1 MLPATD
7 KRTQSPPLLSVFI
20 LSAAAL
26 AYEVLLIRLFSIIH
40 WHHFAFMVISIA
52 LLGYGVSG
60 SLITVFQR
68 RLLNN
73 YDSVFIGNILLF
85 GLSSISCFIIVQH
98 LPFNT
103 LEILWDSSQWQRLLL
118 SYLLLTLPFFF
129 VANALALTLMRYHQ
143 HIPQVYGIDLIGAG
157 LGAVLVM
164 VLLQIFTPDI
174 VLRVLALF
182 GLSAGF
188 FALSNFNARYKQVTT
203 AVLLASMIA
212 IVLTPQQWLD
222 LRLSEYKG
230 LAQTLLIKDA
240 SLLQSHSSPVS
251 QTSVVQSPLI
261 PFRHAPGMSLQ
272 SPAGPPEQLAVFRDG
287 DEMTVIDHVTDKKS
301 LEYHDYMSSALPYH
315 VHRSPQNALILY
327 SATGAQILQAN
338 LHEIPQIDAV
348 EPDVQLTR
356 LISDTFADYFGWHK
370 LKDKVKIHTTSA
382 RGMAVTQ
389 KKYDLVIIGPSG
401 SSAGGSAGVHALS
414 TSYDYTVEALQ
425 SYLKLLSSDGLLSI
439 TLWTSTPARGNLKLF
454 ATAVEAMKTAGIS
467 HPENNIAWIRSW
479 NTATLLLKNTAL
491 TTEQIDAVREF
502 SQTRSFDLAWLHGIQ
517 SDEAN
522 RFQQLQEP
530 VFYLAAQSILKQAAS
545 KGSLSRESGSH
556 FIEQYK
562 YDIQASTDNIPY
574 FNNYFRWSSLEEFLS
589 LPGRAGISMIGVG
602 YPTLLLTLVQAA
614 AAAFVLILLP
624 LLFIK
629 TGKKEDDKGEDD
641 KRRAGR
647 RRNIIIYYLAIGLA
661 FLFIELAFIQK
672 FTLILSQPLYAI
684 AVTLCAFLVFS
695 GLGALYVEYR
705 LRTRTEDTTAV
716 ILRRAVTM
724 IGLITVIYIV
734 VLPQIS
740 STIMALPET
749 ARIVSA
755 FILAAP
761 LAFFMGMPFPLG
773 LDMLKQTSPDL
784 IPWAWGI
791 NGCASVL
798 SAILAVLLAIEI
810 GFNGVMSVAV
820 ALYVI
825 AWISNR
831 KISN

>member
-7 KRTQSPPLLSVFI
+7 KRTQTPPLLSVFI

-68 RLLNN
+68 RLLDN

-188 FALSNFNARYKQVTT
+188 FALTNFSARYKQLTV
-203 AVLLASMIA
+203 AVLLVGMIA
-212 IVLTPQQWLD
+212 IVLTPQRWLD

-251 QTSVVQSPLI
+251 QTSVVESPLI

-287 DEMTVIDHVTDKKS
+287 DEMTAIDHVTDKKS

-315 VHRSPQNALILY
+315 VHRSPRNVLILY
-327 SATGAQILQAN
+327 SATGTQILQAH
-338 LHEIPQIDAV
+338 LHEIPEIDAV
-348 EPDVQLTR
+348 EPDVQLTQ
-356 LISDTFADYFGWHK
+356 LITETFADYYDWHK
-370 LKDKVKIHTTSA
+370 LKDKVKIHTISA

-389 KKYDLVIIGPSG
+389 KKYDLIIIGPSG

-425 SYLKLLSSDGLLSI
+425 SYLKLLADDGLLSV

-454 ATAVEAMKTAGIS
+454 ATAVEAMKKAGIDN
-467 HPENNIAWIRSW
+467 PENNIAWIRSW

-491 TTEQIDAVREF
+491 TTEQINAVREF
-502 SQTRSFDLAWLHGIQ
+502 SQTRSFDLAWLNGLQ

-530 VFYLAAQSILKQAAS
+530 VFYLAARSILKQGDS
-545 KGSLSRESGSH
+545 KESGSR

-574 FNNYFRWSSLEEFLS
+574 FNNYFRWSSLKEFLS

-614 AAAFVLILLP
+614 ITAFVLILLP
-624 LLFIK
+624 LLFMK
-629 TGKKEDDKGEDD
+629 SDKKEDDKGEDD
-641 KRRAGR
+641 KKRAGR

-684 AVTLCAFLVFS
+684 AVALCAFLVFS
-695 GLGALYVEYR
+695 GLGSLYVEYR
-705 LRTRTEDTTAV
+705 LRTKTKDIAAV

-724 IGLITVIYIV
+724 IGLLTVIYII

-740 STIMALPET
+740 ATIMALPET

-761 LAFFMGMPFPLG
+761 LAFVMGMPFPLG
-773 LDMLKQTSPDL
+773 LNMLKQTSPDL

-820 ALYVI
+820 ILYVI

>member
-1 MLPATD
+1 MLLTTD
-7 KRTQSPPLLSVFI
+7 KRTQVPPLLSVFI

-68 RLLNN
+68 RLLDN

-157 LGAVLVM
+157 LGAMLVM
-164 VLLQIFTPDI
+164 VLLQMFTPDI

-188 FALSNFNARYKQVTT
+188 FALTNFSARYKQLTA
-203 AVLLASMIA
+203 AVLLVSMIA
-212 IVLTPQQWLD
+212 IVLTPQRWLD

-251 QTSVVQSPLI
+251 KTSVVESPLI

-287 DEMTVIDHVTDKKS
+287 DEMTAIDHVTDIKS

-315 VHRSPQNALILY
+315 VHRSPRNALILY
-327 SATGAQILQAN
+327 SATGSQILQAHM
-338 LHEIPQIDAV
+338 HEIPEIDAV
-348 EPDVQLTR
+348 EPDVQLTQ
-356 LISDTFADYFGWHK
+356 LITDTFADYYGWPK
-370 LKDKVKIHTTSA
+370 LKDKVKIHTISA

-389 KKYDLVIIGPSG
+389 KKYDLIIIGPAG

-425 SYLKLLSSDGLLSI
+425 SYLKLLSDDGLLSI

-454 ATAVEAMKTAGIS
+454 ATAVEAMKQAGIGN
-467 HPENNIAWIRSW
+467 PENNIAWIRSW

-491 TTEQIDAVREF
+491 TTEQINAVREF
-502 SQTRSFDLAWLHGIQ
+502 SATRSFDLAWLQGLQ
-517 SDEAN
+517 SDEVN
-522 RFQQLQEP
+522 RFQQLQDP
-530 VFYLAAQSILKQAAS
+530 VFYLAAQSILKQGVS
-545 KGSLSRESGSH
+545 KGDSKKSGSR

-574 FNNYFRWSSLEEFLS
+574 FNNYFRWSSLKEFLS

-614 AAAFVLILLP
+614 VAAFVLILLP

-629 TGKKEDDKGEDD
+629 SDKKEDDKDFV
-641 KRRAGR
+641 GR

-684 AVTLCAFLVFS
+684 AVALCAFLVFS
-695 GLGALYVEYR
+695 GLGSLYVEYR
-705 LRTRTEDTTAV
+705 LRTKTEDIAAV

-740 STIMALPET
+740 ATIMALPET

-761 LAFFMGMPFPLG
+761 LAFVMGMPFPLG
-773 LDMLKQTSPDL
+773 LNMLKQTSPDL

-798 SAILAVLLAIEI
+798 SAILAVILAIEI

>member
-1 MLPATD
+1 VLPATD
-7 KRTQSPPLLSVFI
+7 KRTQTPPLLSVFI

-68 RLLNN
+68 RLLDYYN
-73 YDSVFIGNILLF
+73 SVFFSNILLF
-85 GLSSISCFIIVQH
+85 GLSSISCFIIIQQ

-103 LEILWDSSQWQRLLL
+103 LEILWDSSQWLRLLL

-188 FALSNFNARYKQVTT
+188 FALSNFSARYKQVTT

-251 QTSVVQSPLI
+251 QTSVVQSPLV
-261 PFRHAPGMSLQ
+261 PFRYAPGMSLQ

-287 DEMTVIDHVTDKKS
+287 DEMTAIDHVTDKRS

-315 VHRSPQNALILY
+315 VHRSPRNALILY
-327 SATGAQILQAN
+327 SATGTQILQAH
-338 LHEIPQIDAV
+338 LHEIAEIDAV
-348 EPDVQLTR
+348 EPDVQLTQ
-356 LISDTFADYFGWHK
+356 LITDSFADYFGWHK
-370 LKDKVKIHTTSA
+370 LKDKVKIHTISA

-425 SYLKLLSSDGLLSI
+425 SYLKLLSPDGLLSI

-454 ATAVEAMKTAGIS
+454 ATAVEAMKKAGIS
-467 HPENNIAWIRSW
+467 NPEKNIAWIRSW
-479 NTATLLLKNTAL
+479 NTATLLIKNTAL
-491 TTEQIDAVREF
+491 TTAQINAVREF
-502 SQTRSFDLAWLHGIQ
+502 SQTRSFDLAWLHGIK

-530 VFYLAAQSILKQAAS
+530 VFYLAAQSMFKQADS
-545 KGSLSRESGSH
+545 KETGSR

-574 FNNYFRWSSLEEFLS
+574 FNNYFRWSSLKEFLS

-602 YPTLLLTLVQAA
+602 YPTLLLTLMQAA
-614 AAAFVLILLP
+614 VAAFVLILLP

-629 TGKKEDDKGEDD
+629 SDKKEGDKGVDDK
-641 KRRAGR
+641 KQAGR

-684 AVTLCAFLVFS
+684 AVALCAFLIFS

-705 LRTRTEDTTAV
+705 LRTRTEDITAV